1 MGNHNYFN
9 EDELNQEKKWIA
21 AAKQNPKNFSP
32 LYDKHFEVIFNYIY
46 RRTGEESLTSDL
58 TSQTFLKALQNLKK
72 YQFKGIPFSAWLFK
86 IASNEINKYYNS
98 TKKRVK
104 FSLEESRFR
113 EILEETTEKY
123 DENIKNKMIKALEDL
138 PSDML
143 LALEFRY
150 FEEKSFKE
158 IAYILDVSESGAKM
172 RIYRALEKLRLI
184 LKIERT

>member
-1 MGNHNYFN
+1 MANHNHLS
-9 EDELNQEKKWIA
+9 EEELNQEKEWIA
-21 AAKQNPKNFSP
+21 AAKQNPENFGL
-32 LYDKHFEVIFNYIY
+32 LYDKNFEAIFNYIY
-46 RRTGEESLTSDL
+46 RRTGDESLTSDL

-72 YQFKGIPFSAWLFK
+72 YEFKGIPFSAWLFK
-86 IASNEINKYYNS
+86 IASNEINKYYNN
-98 TKKRVK
+98 TKKRVR
-104 FSLEESRFR
+104 FSLEENRFR

-123 DENIKNKMIKALEDL
+123 DENIKNQLIKALEDL

-172 RIYRALEKLRLI
+172 RIYRALEILRLI
-184 LKIERT
+184 LKIERK